1 MSIEG
6 GQKYDAEVLAAKF
19 TESSGKGTPGVWINF
34 ELFDATGKSLGTKS
48 KTCYLT
54 LATKDRFEK
63 DMNTLGVPSEA
74 LGTDEFYDA
83 PVRFMSKPQCAV
95 VTEDTTWN
103 DAPRVEIKWIN
114 SRSSGKVATADKVA
128 LAKSIFATVSQEMG
142 GYTAPGL
149 VDELVDEDVPF

>member
-19 TESSGKGTPGVWINF
+19 IESSGKGTPGVWINF

-54 LATKDRFEK
+54 VATKDRFEK

-74 LGTDEFYDA
+74 LGTDEFYDN
-83 PVRFMSKPQCAV
+83 PFTFMSKPQCAV
-95 VTEDTTWN
+95 VTEDTEFN
-103 DAPRVEIKWIN
+103 GNQRVEIKWIN

-128 LAKSIFATVSQEMG
+128 LAKSIFATASQEMG
-142 GYTAPGL
+142 GYEAKGL
-149 VDELVDEDVPF
+149 TTDDDSVPF